1 MTANKQ
7 VGLFYLGNVVAA
19 AALLAIVAYSQA
31 AGQTV
36 CKHRQYDCHDYKA
49 KVDVCNDGR
58 IYLRGTNIPFRCDS
72 GDLEGR

>member
-36 CKHRQYDCHDYKA
+36 CKHRQYDCHDYMA